1 MEDKSKNIM
10 MGVAIGSISA
20 AAIGAIAYK
29 IGLKKAG
36 VAVDIAQNTV
46 GLGDIHKILVCGSG
60 MMVPGLVKYLV
71 RDQKNHLTI
80 ASNIIEDANTIANSY
95 AGRCTSCLLDANDL
109 DATVDLVREHDIV
122 ISFIPPFLHTKI
134 FDACLKAKVNLV
146 TASYIAPEM
155 EKYDQ
160 AVKDAGL
167 IFLNECGL
175 DPGIDIM
182 STMKI
187 KDEVEK
193 AGGKITRYESWC
205 GGLPAAEDADNP
217 LCYKFSWNPKAV
229 FNTSRTSAVFLKDG
243 EVVNISPEDLLT
255 EGTERK
261 DYMKSLH
268 LEGYPN
274 RDSLKFKESFG
285 FKDAKTFIR
294 GTLRYGGFGVIMRA
308 LHQIGYTD
316 SNIALDHSKIKTIRD
331 FAEYLAEGFEPKV
344 EGLEDV
350 FEKANINK
358 VEDQK
363 LFSRLIQ
370 KLIQKDD
377 LASILSSWVFFELL
391 NSKRE
396 ITEDMKTA
404 LDVMSVISLEKMSYK
419 DGERDFVA
427 MKHIFDIEEAS
438 GEKKTI
444 HSTMMVCGDKTGS
457 GGMSIMAKTVGY
469 TSAIAVNLILEGKI
483 TRKGVI
489 SPKTEDIYSK
499 ILPILEEDGIT
510 VVEEYK

>member
-1 MEDKSKNIM
+1 
-10 MGVAIGSISA
+10 
-20 AAIGAIAYK
+20 
-29 IGLKKAG
+29 
-36 VAVDIAQNTV
+36 
-46 GLGDIHKILVCGSG
+46 
-60 MMVPGLVKYLV
+60 
-71 RDQKNHLTI
+71 
-80 ASNIIEDANTIANSY
+80 
-95 AGRCTSCLLDANDL
+95 
-109 DATVDLVREHDIV
+109 
-122 ISFIPPFLHTKI
+122 
-134 FDACLKAKVNLV
+134 
-146 TASYIAPEM
+146 
-155 EKYDQ
+155 
-160 AVKDAGL
+160 
-167 IFLNECGL
+167 
-175 DPGIDIM
+175 
-182 STMKI
+182 
-187 KDEVEK
+187 
-193 AGGKITRYESWC
+193 
-205 GGLPAAEDADNP
+205 
-217 LCYKFSWNPKAV
+217 
-229 FNTSRTSAVFLKDG
+229 LKDG